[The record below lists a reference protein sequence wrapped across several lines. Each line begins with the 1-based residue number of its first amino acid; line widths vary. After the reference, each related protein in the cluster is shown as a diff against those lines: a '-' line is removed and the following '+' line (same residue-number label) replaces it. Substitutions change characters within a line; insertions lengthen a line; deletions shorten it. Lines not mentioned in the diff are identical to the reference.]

1 MHVRSYANTSSIYS
15 IKQSSISSSM
25 PGGSD
30 ALVSLD
36 DFFDP
41 LPEDELGDDLTFG
54 AEVGAF
60 QDGDDDGQCLGPDVR
75 GSAATHL
82 YFQVAVMRPGRMKVP
97 SSDQAAVLRYG
108 CTAASTQKP
117 LPY

>member
-15 IKQSSISSSM
+15 IQQSSISSSM

-41 LPEDELGDDLTFG
+41 LPEDELGDDLTFW
-54 AEVGAF
+54 
-60 QDGDDDGQCLGPDVR
+60 R
-75 GSAATHL
+75 
-82 YFQVAVMRPGRMKVP
+82 
-97 SSDQAAVLRYG
+97 
-108 CTAASTQKP
+108 
-117 LPY
+117 